1 MKHDNNKKSSEKIRS
16 RIKISLERPLFC
28 KICNKEIKS
37 ESGLASHI
45 KNQHNNLSYYE
56 YLKTQYNIDIKELN
70 REWDNGRNDRKEKS
84 ISGIKKYTEKIK
96 GIPIRE
102 RLSKESFDKFTKS
115 MKKVNTLNW
124 FIEKYGEEMGR
135 IKYKERSIK
144 ISKTS
149 YFKKYNKENK
159 ENWSKL
165 SQILFWE
172 IYNIIG
178 KDFKKIY
185 FGELNHECSGGTK
198 YNFDFVILDN
208 KKIIEFNGDQFHANP
223 KIYDENDIP
232 LKFLGKTAKEIWISD
247 EEKIKAAK
255 NKGFDIKTIWERDL
269 LKNKEKTVLECIK
282 FIKE

>member
-1 MKHDNNKKSSEKIRS
+1 MKHNNNKKSSEKIRS
-16 RIKISLERPLFC
+16 RVKISLERPLFC

-56 YLKTQYNIDIKELN
+56 YIKSYYNLDIKKLN
-70 REWDNGRNDRKEKS
+70 KEWFDNMEIRKIEGYKKTHQKNKKLNLSPKDRMTPESYTVFRKS
-84 ISGIKKYTEKIK
+84 MGGVYSLDWFIKKYGNDLGK
-96 GIPIRE
+96 
-102 RLSKESFDKFTKS
+102 L
-115 MKKVNTLNW
+115 
-124 FIEKYGEEMGR
+124 KYN
-135 IKYKERSIK
+135 ERSMK

-149 YFKKYNKENK
+149 HFKKYNKENK

-178 KDFKKIY
+178 KDFKRIY

-232 LKFLGKTAKEIWISD
+232 LKFLGKTAKEIWVFD